1 LRAFIEDL
9 LTVTS
14 VENNSIASPLLR
26 LPAEIRNQIWQYTLG
41 TMQVHPTVKGTPRC
55 TDRGSDTISDF
66 DVDRQLALV
75 RTCRQLYSEAG
86 LIFYRDST
94 FFFNAYSA
102 MARFRL
108 SLRVAQLEA
117 VQTIALSG
125 KVLEQLQRKTRL
137 TRFQAIGH
145 RINYHH
151 GETGA
156 LDQRQCPD
164 PFCEAWGRLPDRLTL
179 IFPHLRTLVV
189 DGGIDM
195 GDSEERARL
204 NNIIEWVKRHEGLED
219 VAISA

>member
-1 LRAFIEDL
+1 M
-9 LTVTS
+9 
-14 VENNSIASPLLR
+14 ASPLLR

-41 TMQVHPTVKGTPRC
+41 TMQVHPMVESTPRYN
-55 TDRGSDTISDF
+55 DRGSETISDF

-94 FFFNAYSA
+94 YSFNTCSA

-108 SLRVAQLEA
+108 SLRNAQLEA

-137 TRFQAIGH
+137 TRLQAIGH
-145 RINYHH
+145 RINCHH
-151 GETGA
+151 GEPGR
-156 LDQRQCPD
+156 LDQRQCSD
-164 PFCEAWGRLPDRLTL
+164 PFREAWGRLPNRLTL

-189 DGGIDM
+189 DRVLRM
-195 GDSEERARL
+195 GDPEERARL
-204 NNIIEWVKRHEGLED
+204 DNIFEWVRRHEGLED
-219 VAISA
+219 VVTSG